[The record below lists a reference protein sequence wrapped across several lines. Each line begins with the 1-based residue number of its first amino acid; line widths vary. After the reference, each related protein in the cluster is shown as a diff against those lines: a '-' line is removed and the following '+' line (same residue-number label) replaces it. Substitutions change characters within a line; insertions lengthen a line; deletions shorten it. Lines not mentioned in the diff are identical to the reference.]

1 MSSIN
6 KVIFLGNLGADPEL
20 RFTPRGDAVCNIRLA
35 TSEKWRDKTSGNS
48 REATEWHRIVLFRRH
63 AEVVAKFIKKGD
75 YLYVEGK
82 IKTRKWLGD
91 DGKERSSGEIEA
103 TDMRMIGAKS
113 GDSKLMG
120 TTDFLP
126 PARKANESDPDWDI
140 PF

>member
-6 KVIFLGNLGADPEL
+6 KVILLGNLGADPEL
-20 RFTPRGDAVCNIRLA
+20 RFTPTGDAVCNIRLA
-35 TSEKWRDKTSGNS
+35 TSERWRDKTSGDS

-63 AEVVAKFIKKGD
+63 AEVVAKFLKKGA

-91 DGKERSSGEIEA
+91 DGKERSSVEIEA

-113 GDSKLMG
+113 TDAKSMS

-126 PARKANESDPDWDI
+126 PVTKANELDPDWDI